1 MRGPQ
6 GSIEGEKSV
15 IIEVKVE
22 EDCEYYSEGDGCD
35 YGGGDLTS
43 PGGHP
48 SLVTSAGRSSQ
59 AGMKVHH
66 IALMKG
72 DEEVVLDCHTE
83 ADIKAAPEGEIKF
96 LCINRQ
102 INHHRVKATQKWP
115 LAVSFFGPGIHY
127 SGKSFLHNGIFN
139 LTQMAI

>member
-15 IIEVKVE
+15 SIEVKVE
-22 EDCEYYSEGDGCD
+22 EDCEYYSEGGGCD
-35 YGGGDLTS
+35 YGGGDISS
-43 PGGHP
+43 PGGGVYP

-59 AGMKVHH
+59 ALMKVHH

-83 ADIKAAPEGEIKF
+83 ADIKAAPEGELHF
-96 LCINRQ
+96 C
-102 INHHRVKATQKWP
+102 A
-115 LAVSFFGPGIHY
+115 SFG
-127 SGKSFLHNGIFN
+127 
-139 LTQMAI
+139 T

>member
-1 MRGPQ
+1 MQVRGPQ

-15 IIEVKVE
+15 SIEVRVE

-43 PGGHP
+43 PGGRP

-83 ADIKAAPEGEIKF
+83 ADIKAAPEGEIKILF
-96 LCINRQ
+96 CAS
-102 INHHRVKATQKWP
+102 V
-115 LAVSFFGPGIHY
+115 
-127 SGKSFLHNGIFN
+127 GK
-139 LTQMAI
+139 

>member
-1 MRGPQ
+1 MQVRGPQ

-15 IIEVKVE
+15 SIEVKVE

-72 DEEVVLDCHTE
+72 NEEVVLDCHTE

-115 LAVSFFGPGIHY
+115 LAVSFFCPGIHY
-127 SGKSFLHNGIFN
+127 EHLLRLAYWWKIISS
-139 LTQMAI
+139 